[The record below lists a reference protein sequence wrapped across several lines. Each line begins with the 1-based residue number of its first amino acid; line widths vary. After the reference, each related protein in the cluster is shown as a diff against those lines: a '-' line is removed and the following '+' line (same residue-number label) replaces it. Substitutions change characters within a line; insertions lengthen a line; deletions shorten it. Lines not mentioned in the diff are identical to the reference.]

1 MNDRLCILID
11 IASKVTDE
19 HLAQIVTYAADR
31 LASEEKAATDHEPVE
46 GANAGQSDQPKNAA
60 ENTDK
65 TPAEPCSCSS
75 KSDKTEQEHH
85 GLMPCPHCGS
95 SSVNRFGSKRGKPRF
110 RCKVCN
116 KTFVTT
122 TNTIMYYSHQDAKSW
137 ETAAND
143 TVNGVPLRKTA
154 ENLKVS
160 EYTSF
165 RMRHKMLMALEQREN
180 SGVVLQGE
188 CELDETYVL
197 ESHKGKK
204 IPGYWRGPRKHGAVA
219 QKPGLSNEQVCI
231 MTGIERG
238 GPAYANTQN
247 TATPSRNEIIS
258 AFHEHIAKG
267 SHIICDG
274 ASGYDV
280 LYNVLNCDVTHTHT
294 HGINKVNGFHSFIK
308 RRYDHGYHGLATKY
322 LNRYNSLF
330 GLVYGRV
337 QQAAESMR
345 KLIGNNQG
353 NGNFF
358 KVSALKTENLL
369 TV

>member
-1 MNDRLCILID
+1 
-11 IASKVTDE
+11 
-19 HLAQIVTYAADR
+19 
-31 LASEEKAATDHEPVE
+31 
-46 GANAGQSDQPKNAA
+46 
-60 ENTDK
+60 
-65 TPAEPCSCSS
+65 
-75 KSDKTEQEHH
+75 
-85 GLMPCPHCGS
+85 
-95 SSVNRFGSKRGKPRF
+95 
-110 RCKVCN
+110 
-116 KTFVTT
+116 
-122 TNTIMYYSHQDAKSW
+122 MYYSHQDAASW
-137 ETAAND
+137 AAAAND
-143 TVNGVPLRKTA
+143 TINGLPLRETA
-154 ENLKVS
+154 ENLEVS

-204 IPGYWRGPRKHGAVA
+204 IPEYWRGPRKHGAVA

-238 GPAYANTQN
+238 GHAYANTQN
-247 TATPSRNEIIS
+247 VAMPSRNEIIS
-258 AFHEHIAKG
+258 AFHEHIAEG
-267 SHIICDG
+267 SHVICDG

-280 LYNVLNCDVTHTHT
+280 LFDALNCDVTHTHA

-308 RRYDHGYHGLATKY
+308 RRYYSCYHGLATKY

-345 KLIGNNQG
+345 KLVCNNQG
-353 NGNFF
+353 TGNFF
-358 KVSALKTENLL
+358 KTSAVKTENLL